1 MSVMWNMWHGC
12 RKISDGCRHCYVY
25 RQDANWDKDSS
36 VVTRT
41 AQFDLPVRRDRR
53 GRFKVP
59 SGTTVYTCM
68 TSDFFLDAA
77 DAWRPEVWQMIRL
90 RHDLRFI
97 IITKRIDRF
106 FVGLPDDWGD
116 GWDNVRICSTC
127 ETQERADY
135 RVPILVGLPARHKSI
150 ICEPLLEPID
160 LSAWLSQGIESVYA
174 GGESGRDARVC
185 DFGWVQ
191 SLRRQCDEAGVGF
204 HFHQTGARLVKD
216 GRIYRIRR
224 EFQHSQ
230 ARKAGLDTI

>member
-53 GRFKVP
+53 GRFKIP

-68 TSDFFLDAA
+68 TSDFFVDAA
-77 DAWRPEVWQMIRL
+77 DEWRPAAWQMMRL

-106 FVGLPDDWGD
+106 FAGLPDDWGE
-116 GWDNVRICSTC
+116 GWDNVYICSTC
-127 ETQERADY
+127 ETQDRADY
-135 RVPILVGLPARHKSI
+135 RLPFLLSVPAKHKSV
-150 ICEPLLEPID
+150 ICEPLLEPVD
-160 LSAWLSQGIESVYA
+160 LSAYLTGGIESVYV
-174 GGESGRDARVC
+174 GGESGRDARPC
-185 DFGWVQ
+185 DFEWVL
-191 SLRRQCDEAGVGF
+191 SLRRQCDAAGVGF

-216 GRIYRIRR
+216 GRIYRIPRSH
-224 EFQHSQ
+224 QHSQ